1 MKILIDNGH
10 GIFTPGKRSPDG
22 QFREAIYTRQIARR
36 IVSDL
41 QDRGQDAQL
50 LVPEDDDISLKERC
64 ARVNRQCLLHGKKN
78 VICIS
83 IHVNASENG
92 QNWGK
97 ARGWSVYT
105 SKGQTAADVLAD
117 CLAEAAR
124 KYLSN
129 QAIRADWS
137 DGDIDFEEGF
147 YLLRH
152 TSCPAVLTE
161 NMFMDNRQDLLFLES
176 GSGQREIID
185 LHVEGIIEFIETV
198 SR

>member
-1 MKILIDNGH
+1 MKCH
-10 GIFTPGKRSPDG
+10 GKR
-22 QFREAIYTRQIARR
+22 
-36 IVSDL
+36 
-41 QDRGQDAQL
+41 
-50 LVPEDDDISLKERC
+50 
-64 ARVNRQCLLHGKKN
+64 
-78 VICIS
+78 
-83 IHVNASENG
+83 
-92 QNWGK
+92 

-161 NMFMDNRQDLLFLES
+161 NMFMDNRQDLQFLES
-176 GSGQREIID
+176 GSGQRAIID

-198 SR
+198 

>member
-36 IVSDL
+36 IVADL

-50 LVPEDDDISLKERC
+50 LVPEDDDINLAERC
-64 ARVNRQCLLHGKKN
+64 SRVNKQCLLHGNKN
-78 VICIS
+78 VICVS
-83 IHVNASENG
+83 IHVNASGNG

-97 ARGWSVYT
+97 PRGWSVYT
-105 SKGQTAADVLAD
+105 SKGQTAADILAD

-129 QAIRADWS
+129 QTIRADWS

-147 YLLRH
+147 YILRH

-161 NMFMDNRQDLLFLES
+161 NMFMDNLQDLEFLES
-176 GSGQREIID
+176 HSGQRAIID

-198 SR
+198 SQ